1 MKSENTVKKQSA
13 GYILQKFSAIVILL
27 AIIVIMSIGSE
38 NFFSGKNFLN
48 ILNQSAVLGIM
59 AMGMTFVIIT
69 GGIDLSVGSLMALSG
84 SVMAVAATSLSVPPL
99 LAVLFGIAVSTGM
112 GFLNGFIITKGKIQP
127 FVATLG
133 MYTALEGVAL
143 LVTDGLPI
151 SGIPEQMLAVGSQ
164 SAGGVVPYS
173 IFVFAAV
180 AVIGWILLDRTVL
193 GRNTIAVGGNEE
205 ASKTAGIKTD
215 RTKITIYALS
225 GLCCGIGGL
234 VMTGRLNS
242 ANALMGDGMELQAI
256 TAAALGGTSLAGGVG
271 SIGGTVIGVLT
282 IGVLNNGLDLMNT
295 TPFWQKVILGI
306 MIVAVVLLDSWRK
319 RKFND

>member
-1 MKSENTVKKQSA
+1 
-13 GYILQKFSAIVILL
+13 
-27 AIIVIMSIGSE
+27 
-38 NFFSGKNFLN
+38 
-48 ILNQSAVLGIM
+48 
-59 AMGMTFVIIT
+59 
-69 GGIDLSVGSLMALSG
+69 
-84 SVMAVAATSLSVPPL
+84 
-99 LAVLFGIAVSTGM
+99 
-112 GFLNGFIITKGKIQP
+112 
-127 FVATLG
+127 
-133 MYTALEGVAL
+133 MYKR
-143 LVTDGLPI
+143 
-151 SGIPEQMLAVGSQ
+151 Q
-164 SAGGVVPYS
+164 
-173 IFVFAAV
+173 
-180 AVIGWILLDRTVL
+180 VL